1 MGEGTKECLQQRI
14 DLKKQLLVTWYLS
27 KVLYRKTNC
36 FIQPKTFKKVSDK
49 TLSPETKVLEGLT
62 IFRLKSWL
70 RHMKTKNQGFLPRKK
85 NNQGI
90 DRERVKTF

>member
-1 MGEGTKECLQQRI
+1 MGEGTTKCLQQRI

-27 KVLYRKTNC
+27 KVLYHKTNC
-36 FIQPKTFKKVSDK
+36 LNQLQTSKKVSDK

-70 RHMKTKNQGFLPRKK
+70 RLMETKNQGFLPRKK
-85 NNQGI
+85 NNQCI